1 MGRTRLSN
9 FTQGVIH
16 FGEIKTKR
24 NEKKEKTGF
33 EFIEQGFLFF
43 NYKQIREEDQ
53 SHFDAGKATATNLK
67 VQTFYK
73 NAIDKQVQKAL
84 INDDYYEITAIDPSN
99 DRKTMYWYLTKKE
112 SLNAI

>member
-1 MGRTRLSN
+1 MRKKLSN

-67 VQTFYK
+67 VHTFYK
-73 NAIDKQVQKAL
+73 NGIDKQVQKAL